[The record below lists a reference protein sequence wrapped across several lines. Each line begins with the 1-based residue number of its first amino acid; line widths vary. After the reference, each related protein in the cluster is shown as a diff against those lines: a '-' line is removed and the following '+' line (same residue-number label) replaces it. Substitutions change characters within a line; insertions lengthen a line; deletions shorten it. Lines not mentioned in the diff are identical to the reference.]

1 MEVALMLANV
11 AVGEEEVPVGAVVAR
26 NGQIISA
33 SYNRR
38 IMDSD
43 PTAHAEILALRAAA
57 EALGDYRLTGCE
69 LVVTLEPCAMCAGAA
84 ILSRVDRVVYG
95 ATDLKSGAVS
105 SLYTLCNDERLN
117 HQIDVRGGVLEG
129 PCGKILTD
137 FFRAQRKKGKK

>member
-1 MEVALMLANV
+1 MLANV

-38 IMDSD
+38 ILDSD

-84 ILSRVDRVVYG
+84 ILSRIDRIVYG
-95 ATDLKSGAVS
+95 ATDPKSGAVD
-105 SLYTLCNDERLN
+105 SLYTLCNDDRLN
-117 HQIDVRGGVLEG
+117 HQIEVVGGVLAS

>member
-1 MEVALMLANV
+1 MLANV

-38 IMDSD
+38 ILDSD

-57 EALGDYRLTGCE
+57 ETLGDYRLTGCE

-84 ILSRVDRVVYG
+84 ILSRVDRIVYG
-95 ATDLKSGAVS
+95 ATDPKSGAVN
-105 SLYTLCNDERLN
+105 SLYTLCNDDRLN
-117 HQIDVRGGVLEG
+117 HQIDVVGGVLAA

>member
-1 MEVALMLANV
+1 MLANV

-57 EALGDYRLTGCE
+57 ETLGDYRLTGCE

-84 ILSRVDRVVYG
+84 ILSRVDRIVYG
-95 ATDLKSGAVS
+95 ATDPKSGAVD
-105 SLYTLCNDERLN
+105 SLYTLCNDDRLN
-117 HQIDVRGGVLEG
+117 HQIDVVGGVLA
-129 PCGKILTD
+129 PHCGKILTD